1 MKRTLI
7 ILFSAVALNAAAQ
20 EKGVPFNGAI
30 ADIAGTPIKK
40 AKIYTKSESVFTYS
54 DKQGRFGLTD
64 VKGTDTLHIKY
75 KKTIYD
81 IPIEGKKS
89 VRIRLG
95 DQLNTQAQEDEEIF
109 NLGYSFV
116 KKREYLNSGGRLTGE
131 QLRREG
137 YQTIMEAIKGRIAGL
152 NVTTDMNGNMV
163 SANIRGINSVY
174 GSNTPLFLLN
184 DMEVTSFDH
193 INLSDVDYIEVQ
205 KDANIYGARGANGVI
220 KVYTNNTSKK

>member
-1 MKRTLI
+1 M
-7 ILFSAVALNAAAQ
+7 
-20 EKGVPFNGAI
+20 
-30 ADIAGTPIKK
+30 
-40 AKIYTKSESVFTYS
+40 
-54 DKQGRFGLTD
+54 
-64 VKGTDTLHIKY
+64 
-75 KKTIYD
+75 
-81 IPIEGKKS
+81 
-89 VRIRLG
+89 
-95 DQLNTQAQEDEEIF
+95 
-109 NLGYSFV
+109 
-116 KKREYLNSGGRLTGE
+116 NSGGRLTGE